1 MIKILGLF
9 IVLLGLPMSVGGIYL
24 WWLGGSAYYALAGSM
39 LAASGWLIFKQQFIG
54 VWLYIATYVIT
65 VIWSFWEADG
75 QIWALLPRLFGM
87 SLILVL
93 LLPLS
98 AKIPNSPLKLRQSY
112 GLVSL
117 VLISMFLVGGFY
129 GSNKS
134 DSQSLRA
141 ANNPSYDTDPS
152 LLKVGA
158 DWPAYGGT
166 YAARRSSPLQKINTD
181 NVKNLERAW
190 LFHTE
195 DMPEDDSSTSK
206 YAAETTPLK
215 IGNLLYL
222 CTATNILIA
231 LNANNGQQVWRH
243 NPGVNKSA
251 IPYSA
256 SCRGVA
262 YYDDGSNSGDTCEK
276 RIIEGTLDGRL
287 IAVDAMTG
295 KRCMKF
301 ANAGAADITIGMG
314 EVEPGMAAMTSPP
327 TIIKGVVVTGH
338 QVTDGLSIDAPSG
351 VLQGFDAVTGEHL
364 WAWDMDQ
371 PNLTN
376 RPSTGSFSRGTPNMW
391 TTASGDEELGL
402 VYMPMG
408 NSAGD
413 YLSSDRSAA
422 EDRYSTAL
430 VAIDVLTGQPVWHF
444 RAVDI
449 DVWDY
454 DLGSQATL
462 VDFPTNNGTTPALIL
477 PSKQGDIYV
486 LDRRT
491 GKPLTEVIRKA
502 APAGGVEPSER
513 ANTQPFSGFHTLA
526 KPVLTE
532 RDMWGM
538 SPIDQMLCR
547 IQFRQASYA
556 GIYTPPTTKQPWIQ
570 YPGYNGGSDWG
581 GIAVDTK
588 QRIIVANYND
598 MPNYNRLVPRDET
611 DERLASE
618 KAGSHAALAP
628 QKGAPYGI
636 DVNAGWRMP
645 FTQLLC
651 KEPPYGGIRAID
663 LDTGEQ
669 LWDRPLGTAR
679 RNGPFGIPS
688 MLPFNIGTPNNGGAV
703 ITAGGLVF
711 IAAATDDL
719 IRAIDINTG
728 KTLWQDTLPAGG
740 QATPM
745 TYEHQGKQY
754 VVIMAG
760 GHHFMKTPIGD
771 ALIAY
776 ALPD

>member
-9 IVLLGLPMSVGGIYL
+9 IVLLGLPMLVGGIYL

-39 LAASGWLIFKQQFIG
+39 LAASGWLIFRQQFIG
-54 VWLYIATYVIT
+54 FWLYIVTYVIT
-65 VIWSFWEADG
+65 IIWSFWEADG
-75 QIWALLPRLFGM
+75 QVWALLPRLFGM

-98 AKIPNSPLKLRQSY
+98 AKIQNSPLKPRRSY
-112 GLVSL
+112 ELASL

-129 GSNKS
+129 GSNTP

-141 ANNPSYDTDPS
+141 ANNASYDTDPS
-152 LLKVGA
+152 PRKVGA
-158 DWPAYGGT
+158 DWPAYGGS
-166 YAARRSSPLQKINTD
+166 YAARRSSPLKQINTD
-181 NVKNLERAW
+181 NVKRLERAW

-195 DMPEDDSSTSK
+195 DMPEGDSSKSK

-222 CTATNILIA
+222 CTATNTLIA
-231 LNANNGQQVWRH
+231 LNADNGKQVWRH
-243 NPGVNKSA
+243 NPGVSESA

-262 YYDDGSNSGDTCEK
+262 YYDDGSNSGETCEK

-301 ANAGAADITIGMG
+301 ANAGAADITVGMG
-314 EVEPGMAAMTSPP
+314 EVEPGMVAMTSPP

-338 QVTDGLSIDAPSG
+338 QVKDGVSIDAPSG

-371 PNLTN
+371 ANLTN
-376 RPSTGSFSRGTPNMW
+376 RPITGNFSRGTPNMW

-430 VAIDVLTGQPVWHF
+430 VAIDVLTGKPVWHF

-477 PSKQGDIYV
+477 PSKQGDLYV

-491 GKPLTEVIRKA
+491 GKPLTQVIRKA

-513 ANTQPFSGFHTLA
+513 ASTQPFSGFHTLA
-526 KPVLTE
+526 KPPLTE

-547 IQFRQASYA
+547 IQFQQASYA

-598 MPNYNRLVPRDET
+598 MPNYNRLIPRAET

-645 FTQLLC
+645 FTGLLC

-663 LDTGEQ
+663 LDTGKQ

-711 IAAATDDL
+711 IAAATDNL
-719 IRAIDINTG
+719 IRAIDIHTG
-728 KTLWQDTLPAGG
+728 KTLWQDILPAGG

-745 TYEHQGKQY
+745 TYEHEGKQY

-760 GHHFMKTPIGD
+760 GHHFMNTPIGD